1 VTPSHPASA
10 AATTDR
16 MAWAVDQLRLSASSR
31 VLEVGC
37 GHGRALTLVCEQVA
51 QGSGR
56 ATAVGRSPK
65 MVAAA
70 ARRNEAWVSAGRL
83 ALLTGSFPGVALGPG
98 AFTHVFAF
106 NVRAMES
113 PEALAE
119 VRRVLAP
126 GGTLALIAQHPGRA
140 RTATAVAAVR
150 DAVAAAGLR
159 VVAEPRAALDPY
171 PVAAV
176 VAVSP

>member
-1 VTPSHPASA
+1 MTPSNPASA
-10 AATTDR
+10 AATVDR
-16 MAWAVDQLRLSASSR
+16 IAWAVDQLGLSASSR

-51 QGSGR
+51 PGSGHV
-56 ATAVGRSPK
+56 TAVDRSPK

-70 ARRNEAWVSAGRL
+70 ARRNAAWVSAGRL
-83 ALLTGSFPGVALGPG
+83 ALHTGSFPGVALDPG

-113 PEALAE
+113 PMALAE

-126 GGTLALIAQHPGRA
+126 AGTLALVAQHPSPA
-140 RTATAVAAVR
+140 RTLAAVAAVP
-150 DAVAAAGLR
+150 DAMEAAGLR

-176 VAVSP
+176 VATSP

>member
-1 VTPSHPASA
+1 VTPQSPAPVPA
-10 AATTDR
+10 AVDR
-16 MAWAVDQLRLSASSR
+16 MAWAVDQLELSPSSR

-37 GHGRALTLVCEQVA
+37 GHGRALTLLCERVA
-51 QGSGR
+51 PGSGHV
-56 ATAVGRSPK
+56 TAADRSPK
-65 MVAAA
+65 MVAVA
-70 ARRNEAWVSAGRL
+70 ARRNSSWVSAGRL
-83 ALLTGSFPGVALGPG
+83 TLVTGAFPGVDLDPD

-119 VRRVLAP
+119 ARRVLAP
-126 GGTLALIAQHPGRA
+126 GGTLALAAQHPTPA
-140 RTATAVAAVR
+140 RTAAAMAAVR
-150 DAVAAAGLR
+150 AAMAAAGLR
-159 VVAEPRAALDPY
+159 VVAEPQAALDPY